1 MNVSVESPFRS
12 LRSPVFLQIKQ
23 RIGIKVGAENT
34 EPSFGDAWILEALE
48 FVTQREVALLRRVEV
63 GKPPGWI
70 PCPGGF
76 SQCDA
81 GVGDAGRCENEPR
94 DVRRR
99 HARPARLRGVGDHGR
114 SHGCFGFGNR
124 ICVKIGTKIARQ
136 CEGGQVEAVVA
147 APARVVRASLAQ
159 RWSGRFRS
167 PRAVRKSAWRR
178 RRRSRRARRASR
190 LSPEDCG
197 DRHARR
203 AATSAAWSALCV
215 GESEGPTVGS

>member
-12 LRSPVFLQIKQ
+12 LRSPLFLKIKQ

-48 FVTQREVALLRRVEV
+48 FVTQRAVALLRRVEV

-70 PCPGGF
+70 PRPGGF
-76 SQCDA
+76 SQSDA

-94 DVRRR
+94 DVRGR
-99 HARPARLRGVGDHGR
+99 HARPARLRGIGDHGR

-136 CEGGQVEAVVA
+136 CEGGQVEAVVGRPLELCERRPPSA
-147 APARVVRASLAQ
+147 GQAVFAHPERCIKAPGVE
-159 RWSGRFRS
+159 G
-167 PRAVRKSAWRR
+167 
-178 RRRSRRARRASR
+178 
-190 LSPEDCG
+190 G
-197 DRHARR
+197 DR
-203 AATSAAWSALCV
+203 ATHGAPVA
-215 GESEGPTVGS
+215 